1 MPNPFGAPEISV
13 NEMAQRCATD
23 DTFVWLDV
31 REPNEHALVSI
42 ADTRIHL
49 LPLSRLAAERLDAL
63 PDVARVQ
70 DAPIVV
76 MCHHGVRSAQVV
88 AWLQQQGWT
97 NVLNLAGG
105 IDAWARE
112 VDASIGVY

>member
-1 MPNPFGAPEISV
+1 MPNAFGAPEISV
-13 NEMAQRCATD
+13 KEMAQRCVAD
-23 DTFVWLDV
+23 EAFVWLDV

-42 ADTRIHL
+42 PDPRIHL

-63 PDVARVQ
+63 PDAARAQ
-70 DAPIVV
+70 DAPVVV

-105 IDAWARE
+105 IDASARE

>member
-1 MPNPFGAPEISV
+1 MPNAFGAPEISV
-13 NEMAQRCATD
+13 KEMAQRCVAD
-23 DTFVWLDV
+23 EAFVWLDV
-31 REPNEHALVSI
+31 REPIEHALVSI
-42 ADTRIHL
+42 PDARIHL

-63 PDVARVQ
+63 PDAARAQ
-70 DAPIVV
+70 DAPVVV